1 MGALKLSFN
10 ANTSLTRHN
19 EYGFLSIVAKNGVTI
34 RKSSNYSPGGMKMPG
49 TQFYANNKPRYTFNG
64 KEEDPE
70 NGGRQDYGM
79 RIYDPNIIKFLSVD
93 PLFKGFAWYTPYQF
107 AGNKPIVAIDLD
119 GLEEYIVHNIYN
131 KKTGELKSISVASF
145 RDVAGKVQEN
155 NIHKDGKDVT
165 TQKVMTTY
173 SYDDGTPMSDPTF
186 QDELTKTQK
195 EIESENMKVTKVG
208 PTPKTSKFKFD
219 GYEGDPFDDGTFSVS
234 KRVFEPTPTFA
245 GKKVES
251 GAKFMRGGIPA
262 YLGVADFPQAGNV
275 NDITGDIKGLS
286 NAIKKAGGI
295 SEVNVTLT
303 GRPGTSLTADQLNEY
318 TNQLNEAA
326 GNIQK
331 EYQKHLGKGVKV
343 NVNTVVE
350 PSETEGSQTTIK
362 LK

>member
-1 MGALKLSFN
+1 
-10 ANTSLTRHN
+10 
-19 EYGFLSIVAKNGVTI
+19 
-34 RKSSNYSPGGMKMPG
+34 
-49 TQFYANNKPRYTFNG
+49 
-64 KEEDPE
+64 
-70 NGGRQDYGM
+70 
-79 RIYDPNIIKFLSVD
+79 
-93 PLFKGFAWYTPYQF
+93 
-107 AGNKPIVAIDLD
+107 
-119 GLEEYIVHNIYN
+119 
-131 KKTGELKSISVASF
+131 
-145 RDVAGKVQEN
+145 VQEN